1 MEIENLKFDYKGLS
15 ADDAKEIKSEVN
27 KLKSSIKHY
36 KSDLKRPVFK
46 FFSGENSHQIA
57 KRLVKNYS
65 DDLLKIAKSLGITGL
80 KIAPFIG
87 PIISLGTAKKVAS
100 GELTKEQKK
109 KQSNLRPPK
118 DKKFKGHSSY
128 KE

>member
-1 MEIENLKFDYKGLS
+1 MADIENIKFDYKGLS

-27 KLKSSIKHY
+27 QLKSSIKKY
-36 KSDLKRPVFK
+36 KDDLKRPVFK

-65 DDLLKIAKSLGITGL
+65 RDLLAVAKSLGMTGL
-80 KIAPFIG
+80 KIAPFVG

-100 GELTKEQKK
+100 GELTQEQKK
-109 KQSNLRPPK
+109 KQSNLRSSK
-118 DKKFKGHSSY
+118 DKKFQGHTGY
-128 KE
+128 K